1 MTQTV
6 QNTAQ
11 NSHANQ
17 GFSVKFGRAVAAA
30 TLAASLTLSSAALAA
45 TPEPLG
51 TYKDWRAFSM
61 AEGGGNVC
69 FIVSTPQDMSP
80 KNVQRGEVFFLV
92 TDWGNDKPEPS
103 IITGYTF
110 KPNSKTSLQIGSDK
124 FSLFTKD
131 DGAWFRSEKD
141 ETRLIN
147 AMKRGSKMSV
157 TGTSDRGTLTT
168 DHYSLSGITAA
179 LDKISRTCN

>member
-17 GFSVKFGRAVAAA
+17 GFTVKFGRAVAAA

-103 IITGYTF
+103 VITGYTF